1 MMKALKEAMTTT
13 EPGLK
18 VIVAESECQ
27 LALQRRVR
35 PLIRERLAKGR
46 RVVRT
51 RFGVD
56 PDTCTGDHSCIRLS
70 GCPTLTV
77 RPNPDPLRTDPI
89 AYVEDGCVGC
99 GLCGE
104 VAEAAAL
111 CPSFYRAEIIQNPNP
126 WDRLLYRVR
135 RAVIGLF
142 EGAAPR
148 FAKSAILDDL
158 AALAEGVASQ
168 INAVLLGAIAGC
180 GVLPMPADNFRAA
193 IRDKG
198 VAVDA
203 NLRGFDAGL
212 ARAAPEPEVK
222 TDSALDAFPA
232 GVAEI
237 LAAGVARVTDH
248 QDVAYGRLYLERL
261 APIRDLE
268 EDAPPELLRETGRQ
282 LALWMAYEDVIR
294 VAQLKTRRGR
304 HARVRGEVRAKPGEP
319 VRVAEYFAPGAD
331 EIAAILPAWL
341 GRALLAWGG
350 NWRMHLRLRSD
361 TVIGFLLMRLLATFR
376 PMRTMSLR
384 YGEEQAL
391 IERWLDAVRRAAEID
406 VGLALEVVE
415 CAGLN
420 KGYGDTFTYGRANFL
435 SVLGQIVEPVLTG
448 AAPAEGAAERVALA
462 RRAALADPDGAAL
475 GEILGGTEAPKRSAA
490 E

>member
-1 MMKALKEAMTTT
+1 MAIDGDISTVKILIAALGGEGGGVLTDWIVNAARAADLPVQSTSI
-13 EPGLK
+13 PGLAQRTGATTYYIEIYPRPASELDGAWP
-18 VIVAESECQ
+18 VMGLYPRPGWVDLMVASE
-27 LALQRRVR
+27 LLEMGRALEKGFVTRDRTTLIASTSRV
-35 PLIRERLAKGR
+35 
-46 RVVRT
+46 
-51 RFGVD
+51 
-56 PDTCTGDHSCIRLS
+56 
-70 GCPTLTV
+70 
-77 RPNPDPLRTDPI
+77 
-89 AYVEDGCVGC
+89 Y
-99 GLCGE
+99 
-104 VAEAAAL
+104 
-111 CPSFYRAEIIQNPNP
+111 
-126 WDRLLYRVR
+126 
-135 RAVIGLF
+135 VIGEKSAL
-142 EGAAPR
+142 GDGRYDDARLRDAAPR

-212 ARAAPEPEVK
+212 ARAAPEPELK

-268 EDAPPELLRETGRQ
+268 ENAPPELLRESGRQ

-319 VRVAEYFAPGAD
+319 VRVAEYFAPGAE
-331 EIAAILPAWL
+331 EIAAILPAGL
-341 GRALLAWGG
+341 GRALLRWGG

-361 TVIGFLLMRLLATFR
+361 TVIGFLLMRMLATLR
-376 PMRTMSLR
+376 PMRTISMR

-420 KGYGDTFTYGRANFL
+420 KGYGDTFTHGRANFL